1 MLPVSLNLF
10 VFHIGQPLTVTHSN
24 QIKNPQ
30 GVCSGMGECPISFF
44 RGWLPAE
51 CNKGLCYAALLQ
63 ICVVKARMAK
73 STESGQNRM
82 SQTCLIGHTD

>member
-1 MLPVSLNLF
+1 MLPVSLNPF
-10 VFHIGQPLTVTHSN
+10 AFHIGQPLTITHSN

-44 RGWLPAE
+44 QGWLPAE

-73 STESGQNRM
+73 SKWPKLNVTEMFNR
-82 SQTCLIGHTD
+82 SH

>member
-10 VFHIGQPLTVTHSN
+10 AFHIGQPLTITHSN

-44 RGWLPAE
+44 GDGYRLSVIKAFVMLPCCKSVLLKLAWQRALKVAKIE
-51 CNKGLCYAALLQ
+51 CHRN
-63 ICVVKARMAK
+63 V
-73 STESGQNRM
+73 
-82 SQTCLIGHTD
+82 